1 MAIHLS
7 QFGLTQSNKS
17 NSFEGEFNMRTILA
31 GLVMLSSVALW
42 AADKLQPLNVKTG
55 LWETTT
61 TRITSG
67 EMPIPAE
74 FLARLT
80 PEQRAK
86 MEARMKANSAEK
98 TKTNT
103 SKSCMTKEK
112 LEKAPFSDEQKECAR
127 TIVTST
133 SSKAEVRFT
142 CDQADTKVNG
152 TINVEALNPENVKG
166 SGNATMTG
174 GGHTMTTSGTF
185 TSKWLGA
192 DCGAVE

>member
-1 MAIHLS
+1 
-7 QFGLTQSNKS
+7 
-17 NSFEGEFNMRTILA
+17 MRTILA
-31 GLVMLSSVALW
+31 GLVMLSSVTVW

-67 EMPIPAE
+67 EMPIPPE

-112 LEKAPFSDEQKECAR
+112 LEKAPFSDEQKDCTR

-133 SSKAEVRFT
+133 SNKAEVRFT
-142 CDQADTKVNG
+142 CEKADTMVNG
-152 TINVEALNPENVKG
+152 TINIEALDPENVKG
-166 SGNATMTG
+166 SGNTTMTG
-174 GGHTMTTSGTF
+174 GGHTMNTSRAF
-185 TSKWLGA
+185 TSKWLGT
-192 DCGAVE
+192 DCGAVK

>member
-1 MAIHLS
+1 
-7 QFGLTQSNKS
+7 
-17 NSFEGEFNMRTILA
+17 MRTILA
-31 GLVMLSSVALW
+31 GLVMLSSVTVW

-67 EMPIPAE
+67 EIPIPAE
-74 FLARLT
+74 MLARLT

-98 TKTNT
+98 STTHT

-112 LEKAPFSDEQKECAR
+112 LEKAPFSEEQKDCTR

-185 TSKWLGA
+185 TSKWLGT
-192 DCGAVE
+192 DCGAVQ

>member
-1 MAIHLS
+1 
-7 QFGLTQSNKS
+7 
-17 NSFEGEFNMRTILA
+17 MRTILA
-31 GLVMLSSVALW
+31 ALVMLSSVTVW

-67 EMPIPAE
+67 EIPIPAG
-74 FLARLT
+74 LT

-112 LEKAPFSDEQKECAR
+112 LEKAPFSDEQKECTR

-185 TSKWLGA
+185 TSKWLGS

>member
-1 MAIHLS
+1 
-7 QFGLTQSNKS
+7 
-17 NSFEGEFNMRTILA
+17 MRTILA
-31 GLVMLSSVALW
+31 GLVMLSSVAVW

-80 PEQRAK
+80 PEQRGK

-98 TKTNT
+98 TKTNTNT

-112 LEKAPFSDEQKECAR
+112 LEKAPFSDEQKDCTR

-133 SSKAEVRFT
+133 SNKAEVRFT
-142 CDQADTKVNG
+142 CEKADTMVNG
-152 TINVEALNPENVKG
+152 TINIEALDPENVKG
-166 SGNATMTG
+166 SGNTTMTG
-174 GGHTMTTSGTF
+174 GGHTMNTSGAF
-185 TSKWLGA
+185 TSKWLGT
-192 DCGAVE
+192 DCRAVK

>member
-1 MAIHLS
+1 
-7 QFGLTQSNKS
+7 
-17 NSFEGEFNMRTILA
+17 MRTILA
-31 GLVMLSSVALW
+31 GLVMLSSVAVW

-67 EMPIPAE
+67 EIPIPAE
-74 FLARLT
+74 MLARLT
-80 PEQRAK
+80 PEQRAR

-112 LEKAPFSDEQKECAR
+112 LEKAPFSDEQKECTR

-142 CDQADTKVNG
+142 WRPSGHQGQWNNQCRGAQPRERQRLRERDHDRWRSHDDHEWNFHLQVARDRLWRRAVNCRRP
-152 TINVEALNPENVKG
+152 T
-166 SGNATMTG
+166 
-174 GGHTMTTSGTF
+174 
-185 TSKWLGA
+185 
-192 DCGAVE
+192 